1 MIAEAGILLTQYTP
15 AFNSLLRTAI
25 LFIGYT
31 VKGTPDQIKT
41 SGLFHG

>member
-1 MIAEAGILLTQYTP
+1 MVAEAGILLTQNTP

-25 LFIGYT
+25 LFMWLYY
-31 VKGTPDQIKT
+31 KGTPDQIKT